1 MPGPPE
7 FSRPQDCGRDSS
19 VAVVSAAQELT
30 VWFCDLPE
38 VHTIF
43 QAKKGLENFTF
54 GIDHTLLHLHYAASP
69 HFNVS
74 IAEFSAMAVCDVEHG
89 IFLAMPTLA
98 IILHRHGLD
107 GSKEQK
113 LSMTPGFRETKKR

>member
-1 MPGPPE
+1 M
-7 FSRPQDCGRDSS
+7 
-19 VAVVSAAQELT
+19 AVVSAAQELT

-89 IFLAMPTLA
+89 IFLA
-98 IILHRHGLD
+98 
-107 GSKEQK
+107 K
-113 LSMTPGFRETKKR
+113 SMTPGFRETKKI